1 MAGLI
6 SKLIIVLVFT
16 ISLGKCDFVQK
27 PAEENS
33 SSETTTLEVTGLN
46 EEQVTQIAETL
57 GFFAKTILESTEKR
71 KKKNAMKRSRF
82 SQKNA
87 RFALKRAKNGQI
99 IAKDG
104 LKSARVGLQRPKDA
118 VC

>member
-27 PAEENS
+27 AAEENS

-46 EEQVTQIAETL
+46 EEQVNQIAETL

-71 KKKNAMKRSRF
+71 KKKNAMKKKSRF
-82 SQKNA
+82 GQK
-87 RFALKRAKNGQI
+87 RTKFDQ
-99 IAKDG
+99 
-104 LKSARVGLQRPKDA
+104 KSARLWGRVGLQRPQDT
-118 VC
+118 VCWFDV